1 MPFPAIKGKYEL
13 LRTTS
18 GANKLAYKKKRE
30 IFINIIV
37 SVYSIREYTGR
48 VKESRSTYIIF
59 DIKEDAVRASRVLSA
74 ENTRRF
80 EIIESFSSQNIESA
94 LKAIQI
100 KSSEKIII
108 SLSHRMATTIRA
120 DVAFLR
126 VEPKFPITESELE
139 NIISRGLWKLFNQK
153 RKVAALKM
161 KTSDIEVKVCDADI
175 VEVHLDGHRAL
186 NPVGFCARDI
196 RLICQETLVVAPL
209 LNKLLQIIPEEQIAC
224 FSEGPMAWPLLVA
237 ESGLYEK
244 FLALTVLRDETVL
257 YRYKDKKLE
266 SVDTFSWGIRDIHKA
281 VSGFFGADIS
291 DAEILLEAY
300 RNKKIGKGILKG
312 LEGALAQEFSIL
324 LKGIESHKLDSE
336 GGNIFINSEFNL
348 SKIMLKK
355 QHTLLDESWISEK
368 FGYALKLKDS
378 AHKNPASILAF
389 VTLCGYIARS
399 KDAELNKIAKQRARW
414 L

>member
-1 MPFPAIKGKYEL
+1 M
-13 LRTTS
+13 
-18 GANKLAYKKKRE
+18 
-30 IFINIIV
+30 
-37 SVYSIREYTGR
+37 
-48 VKESRSTYIIF
+48 KERRSTYIII

-94 LKAIQI
+94 IKSVKL

-175 VEVHLDGHRAL
+175 VEINLDGHRAL

-209 LNKLLQIIPEEQIAC
+209 LNKLLQIIPEEQIAG

-237 ESGLYEK
+237 ESGVYEK

-266 SVDTFSWGIRDIHKA
+266 CIDTFAWGIRDIHKA

-300 RNKKIGKGILKG
+300 RNKKIGNGILMG
-312 LEGALAQEFSIL
+312 LEGAIAQELSIL
-324 LKGIESHKLDSE
+324 FKGIESHKLDGE
-336 GGNIFINSEFNL
+336 AGNIFINSEFNL
-348 SKIMLKK
+348 PKIMLKK

-378 AHKNPASILAF
+378 VHREQAVLSAF
-389 VTLCGYIARS
+389 TIISAYRAQQ
-399 KDAELNKIAKQRARW
+399 KDTQFNKIAKRRARW